1 MTDDTIPM
9 DKLARVYRKIKAE
22 LDAEKTSILLLINRQ
37 GRDRFT
43 AVTVK

>member
-1 MTDDTIPM
+1 
-9 DKLARVYRKIKAE
+9 